1 MSHEFIKHLKEDHK
15 KQKEIAA
22 KLIEETNAKTRTSL
36 RQEFWEELYPHLMGE
51 EASVFPFLLK
61 AKEKEVQEDAL
72 ENLEEHEVAKNAL
85 QAFMDCDPK
94 SDVFKAKISVL
105 NELNNHHIKEEEK
118 EALKALAQ
126 LCDKECLDDLM
137 KKYEAAEEK
146 AKKKKK

>member
-1 MSHEFIKHLKEDHK
+1 MYLLHSIRKRTALCLLLSYIKAHFFS
-15 KQKEIAA
+15 
-22 KLIEETNAKTRTSL
+22 TP
-36 RQEFWEELYPHLMGE
+36 Y
-51 EASVFPFLLK
+51 SVFPFLLK
-61 AKEKEVQEDAL
+61 AKEKEVQEMAL
-72 ENLEEHEVAKNAL
+72 ESLEEHEVAKNAL

-118 EALKALAQ
+118 DALKSLVQ